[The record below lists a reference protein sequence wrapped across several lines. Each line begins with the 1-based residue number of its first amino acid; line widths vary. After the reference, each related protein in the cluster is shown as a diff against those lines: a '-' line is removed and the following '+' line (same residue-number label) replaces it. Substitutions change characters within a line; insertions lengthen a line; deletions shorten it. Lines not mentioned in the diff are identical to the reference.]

1 MARLRL
7 LPDDPEIGWTPYVW
21 LVYLPFQIVGAAV
34 GGASATDWAIVLGPM
49 FLFLVL
55 YFRSYWACGPRLWW
69 YAGGI
74 AALGVACSPVNPFAS
89 TYFVYASCYLAE
101 LVPPRRAWPV
111 LAGYC
116 VAVLVY
122 LFAIHVSAYS
132 VLPAAIFSAIVGAI
146 RIRDAEKNRANA
158 DLRLARSEV
167 QRLARVA
174 ERERIAR
181 DLHDVLGHSL
191 SVIVLKS
198 ELAAR
203 LAAIDPAR
211 AAAEIAD
218 VERVARTSL
227 SELRESIAGYRTVG
241 LAAEIDR
248 AKAVLE
254 TAGVRVEC
262 ELGETAMP
270 ARYEGVVTLAL
281 REGVTNIV
289 RHAGASTC
297 RLLLARTSSE
307 CRFEIA
313 DDGGGGAAPE
323 GYGLA
328 GMRERVEALG
338 GTLVREIAHG
348 TRLVLTLPLR
358 DGS

>member
-1 MARLRL
+1 M
-7 LPDDPEIGWTPYVW
+7 
-21 LVYLPFQIVGAAV
+21 
-34 GGASATDWAIVLGPM
+34 
-49 FLFLVL
+49 
-55 YFRSYWACGPRLWW
+55 
-69 YAGGI
+69 
-74 AALGVACSPVNPFAS
+74 
-89 TYFVYASCYLAE
+89 
-101 LVPPRRAWPV
+101 
-111 LAGYC
+111 
-116 VAVLVY
+116 
-122 LFAIHVSAYS
+122 
-132 VLPAAIFSAIVGAI
+132 
-146 RIRDAEKNRANA
+146 
-158 DLRLARSEV
+158 
-167 QRLARVA
+167 
-174 ERERIAR
+174 
-181 DLHDVLGHSL
+181 
-191 SVIVLKS
+191 
-198 ELAAR
+198 
-203 LAAIDPAR
+203 
-211 AAAEIAD
+211 
-218 VERVARTSL
+218 
-227 SELRESIAGYRTVG
+227 
-241 LAAEIDR
+241 
-248 AKAVLE
+248 LE

-338 GTLVREIAHG
+338 GTLVRELAHG